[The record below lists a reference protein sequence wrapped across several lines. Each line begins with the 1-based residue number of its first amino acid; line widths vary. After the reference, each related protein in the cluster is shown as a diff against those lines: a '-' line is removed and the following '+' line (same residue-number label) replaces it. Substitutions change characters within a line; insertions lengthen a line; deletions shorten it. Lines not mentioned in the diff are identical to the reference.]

1 MTIFDINDVGKK
13 FIFNGKLYR
22 TPCQIKVNGTKQIN
36 SFHMACLKYDIRKLS
51 VDRKFNKQNKTQM
64 KEFPTTGTGSITLST
79 ALGR

>member
-36 SFHMACLKYDIRKLS
+36 SFHTACLKYDIMKINAYRKN
-51 VDRKFNKQNKTQM
+51 NKQNKSQM
-64 KEFPTTGTGSITLST
+64 REFPTTGTGSVTLT
-79 ALGR
+79 TGLGR